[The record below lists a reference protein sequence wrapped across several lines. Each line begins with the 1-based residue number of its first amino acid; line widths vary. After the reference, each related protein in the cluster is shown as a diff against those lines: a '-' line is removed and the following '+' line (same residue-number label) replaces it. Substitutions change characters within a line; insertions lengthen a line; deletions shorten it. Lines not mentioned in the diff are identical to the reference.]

1 MDRIFEA
8 IEEWMRNLLT
18 GMVSSNLTTMYTDV
32 NEKTGQIAAQVGQT
46 PQGWNGNIFSMIQ
59 NLSDSVIVPIAGMI
73 ITFVL
78 CYELI
83 SMLTEKNNMHD
94 IDTWMFFKYF
104 FKMWVAV
111 WIVSHTFTI
120 TMAVFDVGQN
130 VVSRAAGVISSDT
143 AINIDTM
150 ISTMETAMES
160 MEIGELVILA
170 LETMLVSL
178 CMKVISVF
186 ITVILYG
193 RMIEIYLYD
202 MVRRWVLTLLY
213 SSVGAIPFATMS
225 NREWGQIGNN
235 YLRGLFALA
244 FQGFFM
250 MVCVGI
256 YAVLVANIQM
266 SDNIHSALFG
276 VMAYTVILCFSL
288 MKTGNFA
295 RSIFNAH

>member
-1 MDRIFEA
+1 MGGITEKITEFIKD
-8 IEEWMRNLLT
+8 LLT
-18 GMVSSNLTTMYTDV
+18 GWITSNLDTMFTDV
-32 NEKTGQIAAQVGQT
+32 NTKVETIATEVGKT
-46 PQGWNGNIFSMIQ
+46 PQNWNSGIFSMIK
-59 NLSDSVIVPIAGMI
+59 NLSDNVIVPIAGMI

-120 TMAVFDVGQN
+120 TMAVFDVGQS
-130 VVSRAAGVISSDT
+130 VVGRAAGVISSDT

-150 ISTMETAMES
+150 ITTMETAMES

-193 RMIEIYLYD
+193 RMIEIY
-202 MVRRWVLTLLY
+202 LY

>member
-8 IEEWMRNLLT
+8 IETWMRDLLT

-32 NEKTGQIAAQVGQT
+32 NEKTGEIAAQVGQT

-94 IDTWMFFKYF
+94 LDTWMFFKYF

-120 TMAVFDVGQN
+120 TMAVFDVGQT

-150 ISTMETAMES
+150 ISTMETAMEG
-160 MEIGELVILA
+160 MILLSA
-170 LETMLVSL
+170 IQ
-178 CMKVISVF
+178 KGN
-186 ITVILYG
+186 ITHLSGHFMDKLSGFHQPAMIILI
-193 RMIEIYLYD
+193 RWTLILIMQMMMTRYL
-202 MVRRWVLTLLY
+202 
-213 SSVGAIPFATMS
+213 
-225 NREWGQIGNN
+225 
-235 YLRGLFALA
+235 
-244 FQGFFM
+244 
-250 MVCVGI
+250 
-256 YAVLVANIQM
+256 
-266 SDNIHSALFG
+266 
-276 VMAYTVILCFSL
+276 
-288 MKTGNFA
+288 
-295 RSIFNAH
+295 

>member
-1 MDRIFEA
+1 MFDSIFEA
-8 IEEWMRNLLT
+8 IEEWMRELLT
-18 GMVSSNLTTMYTDV
+18 GMVQSNLTTMFTDV
-32 NEKTGQIAAQVGQT
+32 NDKTGQIAAQVGQT
-46 PQGWNGNIFSMIQ
+46 PQGWNSSIFNMIQ
-59 NLSDSVIVPIAGMI
+59 GLSNSVIIPIAGMI

-83 SMLTEKNNMHD
+83 SMLTERNNMHE

-104 FKMWVAV
+104 VKMWIAV
-111 WIVSHTFTI
+111 YLVSNTFTI
-120 TMAVFDVGQN
+120 TMAVFDVGQS
-130 VVSRAAGVISSDT
+130 VVNSAAGVISGDT
-143 AINIDTM
+143 AID
-150 ISTMETAMES
+150 ISEAIADIETTMEA
-160 MEIGELVILA
+160 MEIGDLVVLA
-170 LETMLVSL
+170 LETLIVSFG
-178 CMKVISVF
+178 MKIMSVV
-186 ITVILYG
+186 ITVIMYG
-193 RMIEIYLYD
+193 RMIEIY
-202 MVRRWVLTLLY
+202 LY